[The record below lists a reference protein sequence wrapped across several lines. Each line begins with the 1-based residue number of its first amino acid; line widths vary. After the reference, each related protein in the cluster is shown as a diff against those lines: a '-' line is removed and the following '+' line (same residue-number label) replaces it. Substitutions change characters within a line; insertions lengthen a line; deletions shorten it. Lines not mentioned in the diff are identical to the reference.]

1 MALKVVPA
9 GDERCD
15 IHTQRKPA
23 RYVCESCLKEFGIQ
37 ADRPRARPRRRV
49 RVRARRAMRGL
60 RRRRWSADRKL
71 LIGAGAGLLV
81 AGLIAVALTTA
92 GGDGDSE
99 SPSGP
104 PREAD
109 VVNALELVP
118 DPSGTGWTTL
128 DGACWV
134 VSIQI
139 GDDVRAGRIA
149 GGQLF
154 EATNDELTVGAAVT
168 QGDFSVSQ
176 AECVARIGSALRTQF

>member
-37 ADRPRARPRRRV
+37 ADQPMAPHRRPLRARV
-49 RVRARRAMRGL
+49 RRAVRGL
-60 RRRRWSADRKL
+60 PRRRWSADRKL
-71 LIGAGAGLLV
+71 LIGAASGLLV
-81 AGLIAVALTTA
+81 AGLIAIALATT
-92 GGDGDSE
+92 GGGGDSE

-104 PREAD
+104 PTEAD

-118 DPSGTGWTTL
+118 DPSGTGWTTP

-134 VSIQI
+134 VSIRF
-139 GDDVRAGRIA
+139 GDDVRPGRIA
-149 GGQLF
+149 GSELI
-154 EATNDELTVGAAVT
+154 EATNDELTVGAAVA
-168 QGDFSVSQ
+168 QGDFSVSET
-176 AECVARIGSALRTQF
+176 ACVERIGAALRD